1 MQAKKKD
8 PKTLAFEIE
17 LNQLLVKYGFLT
29 PTVRPQSII
38 VSTSVMENPVI
49 SIVAIGKD

>member
-8 PKTLAFEIE
+8 PKTLAFELE

-29 PTVRPQSII
+29 STVQAHSII

-49 SIVAIGKD
+49 SIVAVGKN